1 MTSETAA
8 AVDHLFGYTGRAF
21 DEANRARENMRTA
34 LTELSR
40 RATAA
45 RDAVFQFRNNLPA
58 GAPELARGSQRAAD
72 AQNTLARSDR
82 LVRGATQSVEYM
94 RRLVSIDPN
103 HMNHIFQQK
112 HNLDSLVN
120 RCSDKVNAYFRIL
133 DAATRYFR
141 ERPRLLADARKAG
154 NAVEATIDV
163 AGQQVTVT
171 MKYIDNNLT
180 LVNACAQ

>member
-1 MTSETAA
+1 
-8 AVDHLFGYTGRAF
+8 
-21 DEANRARENMRTA
+21 
-34 LTELSR
+34 
-40 RATAA
+40 
-45 RDAVFQFRNNLPA
+45 
-58 GAPELARGSQRAAD
+58 
-72 AQNTLARSDR
+72 
-82 LVRGATQSVEYM
+82 
-94 RRLVSIDPN
+94 
-103 HMNHIFQQK
+103 MNHIFQQK